1 MNFFFKPKNIF
12 DNNTSYSCCEDKI
25 IVNYYDFCNV
35 SLNKEEKEIKYEEI
49 NLQNIS
55 TKSVIQINKFLL
67 VFKSNKITSKGKDSL
82 IFFNIILKREIN
94 IKLKRNYSFVYSAYG
109 LAVMPI
115 ERDRNENKNAYKY
128 KVLLCACK

>member
-67 VFKSNKITSKGKDSL
+67 VFK
-82 IFFNIILKREIN
+82 
-94 IKLKRNYSFVYSAYG
+94 
-109 LAVMPI
+109 
-115 ERDRNENKNAYKY
+115 
-128 KVLLCACK
+128 